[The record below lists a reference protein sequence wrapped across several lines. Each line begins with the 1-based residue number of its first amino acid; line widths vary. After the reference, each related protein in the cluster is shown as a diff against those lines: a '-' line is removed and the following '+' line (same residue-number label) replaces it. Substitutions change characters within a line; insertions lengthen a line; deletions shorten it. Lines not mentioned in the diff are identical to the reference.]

1 MTEFGQ
7 FGDFVFYGSTVLP
20 LYCLTLFS
28 LTKLSSDLFDI
39 CNLLLLMCVRILS
52 LRVVF
57 VLFSLAMLSSLFAL
71 LDEPFVDEM
80 LELLGCWIGFTL
92 LSVVLFEK

>member
-1 MTEFGQ
+1 
-7 FGDFVFYGSTVLP
+7 
-20 LYCLTLFS
+20 
-28 LTKLSSDLFDI
+28 
-39 CNLLLLMCVRILS
+39 MCVRILS

-57 VLFSLAMLSSLFAL
+57 VLFSLAMLSFLFAL
-71 LDEPFVDEM
+71 LNEPFVDEM